1 MFVVLSFGVT
11 SVIDRLL
18 PDRNRSTPN
27 FVYVSLALLGSLA
40 IQVFNSPICHNV
52 YYFVHEIDLGIK
64 KITLM

>member
-27 FVYVSLALLGSLA
+27 FVYVSLTLLGSLA

>member
-40 IQVFNSPICHNV
+40 IQVFNSPTK
-52 YYFVHEIDLGIK
+52 FVTTFIVFFVEL
-64 KITLM
+64 TWA